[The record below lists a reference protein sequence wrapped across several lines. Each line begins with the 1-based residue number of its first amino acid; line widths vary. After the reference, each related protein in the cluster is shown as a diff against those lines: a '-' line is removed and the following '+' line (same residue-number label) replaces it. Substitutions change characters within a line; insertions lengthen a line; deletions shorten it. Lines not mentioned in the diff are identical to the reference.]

1 MARRA
6 SPIELLPVAQAVT
19 TSVHLPLQPKSI
31 ATFPAAML
39 EIIKGISIGL
49 TLFGPFVM
57 IFSCSFSMLER
68 PPIPEPMITPTRYG
82 SSFSISRPAM
92 ANASLDAATAY
103 WEKTSIL
110 LAALLSSLSFTLKSF
125 TSAAIFT
132 L

>member
-1 MARRA
+1 
-6 SPIELLPVAQAVT
+6 
-19 TSVHLPLQPKSI
+19 
-31 ATFPAAML
+31 
-39 EIIKGISIGL
+39 
-49 TLFGPFVM
+49 
-57 IFSCSFSMLER
+57 
-68 PPIPEPMITPTRYG
+68 
-82 SSFSISRPAM
+82 M